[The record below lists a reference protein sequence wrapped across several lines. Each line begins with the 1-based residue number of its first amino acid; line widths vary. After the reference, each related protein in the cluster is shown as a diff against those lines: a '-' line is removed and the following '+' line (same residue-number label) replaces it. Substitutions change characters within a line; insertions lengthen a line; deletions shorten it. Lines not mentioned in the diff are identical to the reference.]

1 MTGRLDGM
9 KVFISSVRRGLES
22 ERDALPGLIK
32 AIGHEP
38 IAFEQFTAQAMP
50 SRQACM
56 DGVDAADA
64 YVLLLGEF
72 YGHVFPETG
81 QSATHD
87 EYERA
92 RQRGIPR
99 LVFVKAGV
107 EMDPQQRAL
116 AEAIGDYGTGS
127 FWATFAGV
135 GELQTQ
141 VADALRELAARPGKL
156 DYQPL
161 AGPVGFAWRADWPN
175 QQHRSREPGGV
186 VELHVAPLSPTAIS
200 GRLMRAMP
208 DRLIGALRANGTVPA
223 YAGLDPKVDEAGAAV
238 EVPTGGRQQ
247 LGTVQAGALCGV
259 RVSPT
264 GQVSVWWSLP
274 SDGMGAML
282 NTGELAEACA
292 RALRLAGSVGVSDAA
307 RYAVAVGASGSL
319 ITVVDG
325 SLPLASRTST
335 SFGFRGDDPVQVA
348 HDESVPAAAFDNG
361 ADEFA
366 RELAAALVA
375 AYRSA

>member
-1 MTGRLDGM
+1 
-9 KVFISSVRRGLES
+9 
-22 ERDALPGLIK
+22 
-32 AIGHEP
+32 
-38 IAFEQFTAQAMP
+38 
-50 SRQACM
+50 
-56 DGVDAADA
+56 
-64 YVLLLGEF
+64 
-72 YGHVFPETG
+72 
-81 QSATHD
+81 
-87 EYERA
+87 
-92 RQRGIPR
+92 
-99 LVFVKAGV
+99 
-107 EMDPQQRAL
+107 
-116 AEAIGDYGTGS
+116 
-127 FWATFAGV
+127 
-135 GELQTQ
+135 
-141 VADALRELAARPGKL
+141 
-156 DYQPL
+156 
-161 AGPVGFAWRADWPN
+161 
-175 QQHRSREPGGV
+175 
-186 VELHVAPLSPTAIS
+186 
-200 GRLMRAMP
+200 MP

-307 RYAVAVGASGSL
+307 RYPVAVGASGSL

-348 HDESVPAAAFDNG
+348 PDESVPAAAFDNG